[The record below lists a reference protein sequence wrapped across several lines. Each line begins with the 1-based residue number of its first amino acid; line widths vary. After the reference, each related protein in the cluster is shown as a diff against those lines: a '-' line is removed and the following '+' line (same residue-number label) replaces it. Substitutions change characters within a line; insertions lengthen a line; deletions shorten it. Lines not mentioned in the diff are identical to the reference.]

1 MAPTGAQGAQGA
13 KGGIGPNGP
22 AGPQGAQGAQGAI
35 GNQGAQG
42 PLGPT
47 GPTGAQGATGAT
59 GPTGPPATACYG
71 FNFGYGADC
80 GQACSTC
87 PGVDV
92 FIQFSNPAALCS
104 GPSVV
109 YLNSENCDNNAPDWG
124 GLSDYVS
131 VQCNKPD
138 TCIYLDNDG
147 NVVTCQSCA
156 SDFRAKGSILTL
168 NNTLEN
174 ISKMQ
179 VVEYDWNEKF
189 GRFSELEKLGKLHT
203 IGLIAQNISE
213 IYPTIVK
220 LGGDGYYRIEY
231 DKLNAVLVE
240 GIKEQQIFIEDI
252 DKQLKLI
259 ETKLS

>member
-1 MAPTGAQGAQGA
+1 VGSDCNEAC
-13 KGGIGPNGP
+13 
-22 AGPQGAQGAQGAI
+22 
-35 GNQGAQG
+35 GN
-42 PLGPT
+42 
-47 GPTGAQGATGAT
+47 
-59 GPTGPPATACYG
+59 
-71 FNFGYGADC
+71 C
-80 GQACSTC
+80 GKNEVTVYVEA
-87 PGVDV
+87 
-92 FIQFSNPAALCS
+92 SNPAQICS
-104 GPSVV
+104 EQLTI
-109 YLNSENCDNNAPDWG
+109 YLSAEACTDGSPDWVGTSQWVSIACPAPDNCAYV
-124 GLSDYVS
+124 DYVGA
-131 VQCNKPD
+131 VQVCYP
-138 TCIYLDNDG
+138 CF
-147 NVVTCQSCA
+147 

-213 IYPTIVK
+213 IYPTLVK
-220 LGGDGYYRIEY
+220 LGADGYYRIEY

>member
-1 MAPTGAQGAQGA
+1 V
-13 KGGIGPNGP
+13 
-22 AGPQGAQGAQGAI
+22 
-35 GNQGAQG
+35 
-42 PLGPT
+42 
-47 GPTGAQGATGAT
+47 
-59 GPTGPPATACYG
+59 Y
-71 FNFGYGADC
+71 
-80 GQACSTC
+80 
-87 PGVDV
+87 
-92 FIQFSNPAALCS
+92 IQFSNPGSLCPGGTRVYLAS
-104 GPSVV
+104 GPCSSSTADWAGT
-109 YLNSENCDNNAPDWG
+109 SEFVSFACDSPADCAF
-124 GLSDYVS
+124 L
-131 VQCNKPD
+131 D
-138 TCIYLDNDG
+138 TDG
-147 NVVTCQSCA
+147 NVVSCTGCG

-203 IGLIAQNISE
+203 IGLIAQNINE
-213 IYPTIVK
+213 IYPTLVK

>member
-1 MAPTGAQGAQGA
+1 MGSDCNDACGNCGKNELEVYVDAAN
-13 KGGIGPNGP
+13 PNSIC
-22 AGPQGAQGAQGAI
+22 QDQ
-35 GNQGAQG
+35 
-42 PLGPT
+42 LT
-47 GPTGAQGATGAT
+47 
-59 GPTGPPATACYG
+59 
-71 FNFGYGADC
+71 
-80 GQACSTC
+80 
-87 PGVDV
+87 
-92 FIQFSNPAALCS
+92 
-104 GPSVV
+104 
-109 YLNSENCDNNAPDWG
+109 
-124 GLSDYVS
+124 
-131 VQCNKPD
+131 
-138 TCIYLDNDG
+138 IYLDPTNCANATADWNG
-147 NVVTCQSCA
+147 TSYWIGVVCNPNASDCA
-156 SDFRAKGSILTL
+156 YVDYNGAVQVCYPCFSDFRAKGSILTL

-213 IYPTIVK
+213 IYPTLVK
-220 LGGDGYYRIEY
+220 LGSDGYYRIEY

>member
-1 MAPTGAQGAQGA
+1 LGSDCNDACGNCGKTEVQVYVDAAN
-13 KGGIGPNGP
+13 PNS
-22 AGPQGAQGAQGAI
+22 I
-35 GNQGAQG
+35 
-42 PLGPT
+42 
-47 GPTGAQGATGAT
+47 
-59 GPTGPPATACYG
+59 C
-71 FNFGYGADC
+71 AD
-80 GQACSTC
+80 QLT
-87 PGVDV
+87 
-92 FIQFSNPAALCS
+92 I
-104 GPSVV
+104 
-109 YLNSENCDNNAPDWG
+109 YLSAENCVDEIADWNGTSYWIGVVCNPNA
-124 GLSDYVS
+124 SDCAYVDYNGV
-131 VQCNKPD
+131 VQ
-138 TCIYLDNDG
+138 TCY
-147 NVVTCQSCA
+147 TCA
-156 SDFRAKGSILTL
+156 SDFRAKGTILTL

-213 IYPTIVK
+213 IYPTLVK
-220 LGGDGYYRIEY
+220 LGSDGYYRIEY